1 MGPILLNISF
11 RRIRHETKEN
21 EEDDKTREQ
30 KLKHEFFNWKTKFF
44 DEKKLSNE
52 EEDCPSEFYLA
63 EEFLSIVAKGFRDQ
77 EIRFLILFA
86 KSGAVKKEEIATYEN
101 YAKSGQYD
109 RCWIVANE
117 CTSQSKN
124 FMQRIGE
131 DASSVQM
138 RFIPYAKL
146 KSDWTESIYVHKYRV
161 VTKKEQAEKKLKEI
175 DQYPKIL
182 FNDSSCIQTL
192 ADIGDVLLSTG
203 PSATAGEIS
212 QYKLVIPR

>member
-1 MGPILLNISF
+1 MNLKTELKQSFTSYLNVLLPNQNSETFSICPAEDLFLIRMTFYRILCKNDFQILYGPDFAQHFIPTNPPG
-11 RRIRHETKEN
+11 TKEN
-21 EEDDKTREQ
+21 EEDDETREQ

-138 RFIPYAKL
+138 RFVPYAKL
-146 KSDWTESIYVHKYRV
+146 KSDWTESIYVHKY
-161 VTKKEQAEKKLKEI
+161 Q
-175 DQYPKIL
+175 
-182 FNDSSCIQTL
+182 
-192 ADIGDVLLSTG
+192 
-203 PSATAGEIS
+203 
-212 QYKLVIPR
+212 